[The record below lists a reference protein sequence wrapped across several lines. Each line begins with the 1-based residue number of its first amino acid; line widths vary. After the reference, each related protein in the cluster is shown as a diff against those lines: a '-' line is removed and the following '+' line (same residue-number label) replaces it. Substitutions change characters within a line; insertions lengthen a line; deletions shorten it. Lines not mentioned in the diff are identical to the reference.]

1 MIFLALVN
9 NPTCRIAEFFLA
21 VFALD
26 RLASGVSAFS
36 NGSHLEILVSCCTSI
51 LLMVSGEKQ
60 NGLVKAFVAPRTQ
73 WLSSGSGNLELE
85 VSIVLCIGDQL

>member
-60 NGLVKAFVAPRTQ
+60 NGLVKAVLLQ
-73 WLSSGSGNLELE
+73 EHSGSGTGNLALE
-85 VSIVLCIGDQL
+85 VSIVLCIGDWL

>member
-9 NPTCRIAEFFLA
+9 YPTCRIAEFFLA
-21 VFALD
+21 VFALGWH
-26 RLASGVSAFS
+26 LGASALS
-36 NGSHLEILVSCCTSI
+36 NGSDLRFLVSCCSI